1 MTSNKRKYVPNLPT
15 LQAICERNYVHLLS
29 MLPDCDT
36 EDLTYRFTAGLGL
49 SYRIQIIESAR
60 YTSTILVEQVN
71 VATPG
76 YLKPSMT
83 VRLYHDARMAEV
95 TSSQNAGALAPSYEY
110 PNAKMRLRNEK
121 HMVNL
126 FLTECLHFCLN
137 HNAQPI
143 AST

>member
-15 LQAICERNYVHLLS
+15 LQAICERNYVHLLNL
-29 MLPDCDT
+29 LPDCDT

-110 PNAKMRLRNEK
+110 PIAKMRLR
-121 HMVNL
+121 
-126 FLTECLHFCLN
+126 T
-137 HNAQPI
+137 
-143 AST
+143 